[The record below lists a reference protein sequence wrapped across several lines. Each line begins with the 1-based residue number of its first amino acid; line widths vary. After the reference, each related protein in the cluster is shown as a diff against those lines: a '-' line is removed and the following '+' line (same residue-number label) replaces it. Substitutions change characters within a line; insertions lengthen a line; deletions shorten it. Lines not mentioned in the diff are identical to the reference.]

1 MHHPASRSPGARLT
15 RRALLGL
22 PLGLTLAGLS
32 ARLARAAEGTEASS
46 VQQSADAPPPDYA
59 ARATLAE
66 RLALDSRAFQLG
78 PDGRIEAL
86 FGLPIELARSVL
98 FPVSRSRPLPDDYTP
113 ADLTTRLG
121 RPMRQVVVRDFEA
134 LEAAANAAGAYPSI
148 VSGFR
153 SQQDQ
158 TWVFEQAVQRQQYAT
173 PALDADEAARR
184 TARFI
189 APPGR
194 SQHQLG
200 TTADLSSWE
209 IGYAVR
215 ASFAETKTG
224 QWLDQHAW
232 EYGFIVPYT
241 VAAEARTGYVPEPWH
256 LRWVGRPLAARLWE
270 DGYALRANPTADD
283 VLLALELLLPGEA

>member
-1 MHHPASRSPGARLT
+1 MHLPSSRSFGARLT
-15 RRALLGL
+15 RRGLLGL
-22 PLGLTLAGLS
+22 PVGLALAGLS
-32 ARLARAAEGTEASS
+32 ARLARAEGPEPSIG
-46 VQQSADAPPPDYA
+46 QQSADAPPADYGA
-59 ARATLAE
+59 LATLAE

-86 FGLPIELARSVL
+86 FGLPVQEARTVF
-98 FPVSRSRPLPDDYTP
+98 FPVSRARALPDDYTP

-158 TWVFEQAVQRQQYAT
+158 TRVFEAAVQRQLYAN
-173 PALDADEAARR
+173 PEIDAEEAARR
-184 TARFI
+184 AARYI

-215 ASFAETKTG
+215 STFAETKAG
-224 QWLDQHAW
+224 QWLAQHAW
-232 EYGFIVPYT
+232 EHGFIIPYT

-256 LRWVGRPLAARLWE
+256 VRWVGRPLAARLWE

-283 VLLALELLLPGEA
+283 VLQALELLLPAEA